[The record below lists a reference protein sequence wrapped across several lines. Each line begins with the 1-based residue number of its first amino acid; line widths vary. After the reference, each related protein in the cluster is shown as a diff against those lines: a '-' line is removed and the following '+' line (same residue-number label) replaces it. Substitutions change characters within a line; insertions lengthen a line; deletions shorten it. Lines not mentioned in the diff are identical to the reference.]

1 MVMGDDIGMETE
13 DIIETLRKKFER
25 VSVVLDE
32 RGRRVRAAAEADA
45 LGYGGQSLV
54 ASATG
59 LARTTIHREGIR
71 QAMDQQPLRDRIRR
85 VGRWPQKTDG
95 GPTRIAVGPG
105 GARGPDA
112 PGRSRK
118 PVALDVLE
126 YPSTGGHLNC
136 TGLSN
141 WPSNGGSPVG

>member
-25 VSVVLDE
+25 VSGVLDE
-32 RGRRVRAAAEADA
+32 RGRRVWAAAEADA

-71 QAMDQQPLRDRIRR
+71 QAMDQQP
-85 VGRWPQKTDG
+85 P
-95 GPTRIAVGPG
+95 RIAFG
-105 GARGPDA
+105 GWA
-112 PGRSRK
+112 
-118 PVALDVLE
+118 VAAK
-126 YPSTGGHLNC
+126 N
-136 TGLSN
+136 
-141 WPSNGGSPVG
+141 